1 MVHLEDSR
9 IYLSNDQ
16 LKDSESYYLDLM
28 NRYAVGAVYRRFRQM
43 NAYESEWL
51 YFVDNGVQYRIKFFK
66 SYSTVVGLALEINV
80 NSEENHLIDV
90 VVWRH
95 WKDRDG
101 KGSVTT
107 GKQIT
112 TWVYEMEKY
121 AYIKHINGYITNYEA
136 YSTFDREVVWY

>member
-1 MVHLEDSR
+1 MVHLQYSR
-9 IYLSNDQ
+9 EYLDEDQ
-16 LKDSESYYLDLM
+16 LDQAESYYLDLI
-28 NRYAVGAVYRRFRQM
+28 NRYGTAAVYRRFRHM

-51 YFVDNGVQYRIKFFK
+51 YFVDEGMHCRVKFFK
-66 SYSTVVGLALEINV
+66 SYSTVVGLALETDID
-80 NSEENHLIDV
+80 SDIQTKIDV

-112 TWVYEMEKY
+112 TWVYAMERY
-121 AYIKHINGYITNYEA
+121 ASLMPVYGYITQYEA
-136 YSTFDREVVWY
+136 YSTFDREGDWY